1 MSKFYTHAVAMKN
14 KILVRGY
21 EDGRAF
27 AESVPYKPYLF
38 VNSRGNNEQTKYKDI
53 HGNPAYRVD
62 FDSMSDARDFVK
74 RYSDVDNFTVYGM
87 TKFTYTYLNDNYKAS
102 EYDPSLI
109 SVVNLDI
116 ETAKKAGGGFAD
128 PNMADAPITA
138 ITLSRNGKVVAM
150 GYKDYTEHQD
160 NITYYRCKDEEHM
173 LRVFLTVWNSREF
186 SPDVITGWN
195 IEFYD
200 IPFLVN
206 RIKRILGETEA
217 NKLSPWGKINSYEV
231 TVMDRTNHG
240 YELVGISNLDY
251 MQVYKKFILSPRESY
266 ALDYICLVELKER
279 KLDYSE
285 YGSLHDLYEKNFQLY
300 MEYNIRDVE
309 LIEKLEAKLKLIE
322 MVYAIA
328 YDAKVNFEDAL
339 TSVLLWDVIIH
350 NYLLQR
356 NTVVKPQTD
365 NKAEYSIVG
374 GYVKD
379 PHVGMCKWPVSFDLT
394 SLYPH
399 LIMQY
404 GIGPENLVKRLD
416 FNIDEFFK
424 IYDAGFLDT
433 TDDNIRRLPTF
444 KALEYAHTNNLS
456 LTGNGCLYSREKQSF
471 LGELMDKMFQ
481 ERNQYKGL
489 MLEAKKEYEKTKKA
503 DLLNTISKYN
513 NLQQT
518 RKVNLNS
525 AYGAC
530 ANKYFRWFSTY
541 NAEAITT
548 SGQLSIRWIEKK
560 LNEYLNKL
568 LKSDGVDYVV
578 AIDTDSVYIT
588 LDKVVEKF
596 IGSDKPI
603 SHIVEQLDKIC
614 KEALQPYITKS
625 YEELAKLMNAR
636 ENKMFMKRENIADKA
651 IWIAKKR
658 YIMNVYNSEGVAYD
672 KPDLKMMG
680 IEAIRS
686 STPGVVRDAIKK
698 SLSIIMN
705 ESESALQNYVRDFR
719 DEFKT
724 MDFEKVAFPRSVS
737 NMEEYSCPV
746 NIYRKATPIA
756 VRGALVYNDALKVG
770 KLDNTYEKISSGDK
784 IKFSYFKVPNPVRSN
799 VISAP
804 SQLPKE
810 LGLDKY
816 IDYDMQFEKSFLE
829 PIKKITEAI
838 GWECEKRATL
848 DAFFVD

>member
-1 MSKFYTHAVAMKN
+1 MSKFYTHAVSMKN
-14 KILVRGY
+14 SILVRGY
-21 EDGRAF
+21 NNGKPF
-27 AESVPYKPYLF
+27 AETVQYKPYLF
-38 VNSRGNNEQTKYKDI
+38 VNSRGNNESTKYKDI
-53 HGNPAYRVD
+53 HGNPVYRVD
-62 FDSMSDARDFVK
+62 FDSMSEARDFVK
-74 RYSDVDNFTVYGM
+74 RYSEVDNFTVYGM
-87 TKFTYTYLNDNYKAS
+87 TKFTYCYLNDAYKPS

-128 PNMADAPITA
+128 PTMADAPITA

-150 GYKDYTEHQD
+150 GYKDYVEHQD
-160 NITYYRCKDEEHM
+160 NIKYYRCKDEEHM
-173 LRVFLTVWNSREF
+173 LRVFLEVWNSREF

-200 IPFLVN
+200 VPFLVN
-206 RIKRILGETEA
+206 RIKRILGETES
-217 NKLSPWGKINSYEV
+217 NKLSPWGKVKPYEV

-251 MQVYKKFILSPRESY
+251 MQVYKKFMLAPRESY
-266 ALDYICLVELKER
+266 ALDYICSVDLNER

-285 YGSLHDLYEKNFQLY
+285 YGSLHELYEKNFQLY

-309 LIEKLEAKLKLIE
+309 LIEKLEAKHKFIE
-322 MVYAIA
+322 MIYAIA
-328 YDAKVNFEDAL
+328 YDAKVNFNDAL

-356 NTVVKPQTD
+356 NTVVKPQTA
-365 NKAEYSIVG
+365 NKVEYSIVG

-379 PHVGMCKWPVSFDLT
+379 PQVGMCKWPVSFDLT

-416 FNIDEFFK
+416 FNIDEFFR
-424 IYDAGFLDT
+424 IYDAGFLKT
-433 TDDNIRRLPTF
+433 TDENIRRLPTF
-444 KALEYAHTNNLS
+444 QALQYAHNNNLS

-530 ANKYFRWFSTY
+530 ANQYFRWFSTY

-568 LKSDGVDYVV
+568 LKTSGQDYVV

-596 IGSDKPI
+596 IGSNKPV

-625 YEELAKLMNAR
+625 YEELAVLMNAR

-658 YIMNVYNSEGVAYD
+658 YIMNVHNSEGVAYD
-672 KPDLKMMG
+672 KPELKMMG

-705 ESESALQNYVRDFR
+705 ENESSLQNYVKDFR
-719 DEFKT
+719 DEFKA
-724 MDFEKVAFPRSVS
+724 MDFERVAFPRSVS
-737 NMEEYSCPV
+737 NMELYHDSST
-746 NIYRKATPIA
+746 IYGKKTPIA
-756 VRGALVYNDALKVG
+756 VKGALVYNHALKTRN
-770 KLDNTYEKISSGDK
+770 LENTYEKISSGDK
-784 IKFSYFKVPNPVRSN
+784 IKFSYLKVPNPLHCS

-804 SQLPKE
+804 SSLPKE
-810 LGLDKY
+810 LKLESY
-816 IDYDMQFEKSFLE
+816 IDYDTQFEKSYLE
-829 PIKKITEAI
+829 PIKKIAEAI

-848 DAFFVD
+848 DAFFI